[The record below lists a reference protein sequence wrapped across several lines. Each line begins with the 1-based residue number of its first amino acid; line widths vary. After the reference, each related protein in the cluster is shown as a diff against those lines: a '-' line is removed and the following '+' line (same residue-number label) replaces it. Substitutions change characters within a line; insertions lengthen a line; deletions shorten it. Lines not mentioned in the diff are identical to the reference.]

1 MELPLPGYRDSRVYV
16 TDDVSKSLSKPTTQ
30 DLLDSMELRANVA
43 VPYTTV
49 CVRLPLCTD
58 NITVASSAAIDAS
71 SAGRDDPD
79 VLEETFERPERYL
92 REDQIEDEAPD
103 GATKLINIPRC
114 YSTFYYNILNS
125 VHIHQRLATQHLAR
139 MFIFRTAIHLLCVFF
154 FLLPGRKPN
163 LHGRT
168 HLASFCFL
176 FITPTRFK
184 QLPN

>member
-1 MELPLPGYRDSRVYV
+1 MYV

-30 DLLDSMELRANVA
+30 DLLDSMELRANVD

-58 NITVASSAAIDAS
+58 NITSHTAASSAALDAS

-114 YSTFYYNILNS
+114 YSTFYYNILNG
-125 VHIHQRLATQHLAR
+125 VHIHQRLVTQHLAR

-163 LHGRT
+163 TAR
-168 HLASFCFL
+168 SDSSRFFL
-176 FITPTRFK
+176 FSFYYSHEI
-184 QLPN
+184 

>member
-1 MELPLPGYRDSRVYV
+1 MELPLPGCRDSRVYV

-30 DLLDSMELRANVA
+30 DLLDSMELRANVD

-49 CVRLPLCTD
+49 CVRLPLCTG
-58 NITVASSAAIDAS
+58 NITSHTAASSAALDAS

-139 MFIFRTAIHLLCVFF
+139 MFIFSVHRLYSYS
-154 FLLPGRKPN
+154 FLLLFCCQARN
-163 LHGRT
+163 EILHGRT
-168 HLASFCFL
+168 PSRFFL
-176 FITPTRFK
+176 FSFYYSHEI
-184 QLPN
+184 

>member
-1 MELPLPGYRDSRVYV
+1 MELPLPGCRDSRVYV

-30 DLLDSMELRANVA
+30 DLLDSMELRANVD

-58 NITVASSAAIDAS
+58 NITSHTAASSAALDAS

-114 YSTFYYNILNS
+114 YSTFYYNILNG

-139 MFIFRTAIHLLCVFF
+139 MFIFRTAIHLCVCVF

-163 LHGRT
+163 TARSDSICFFFF
-168 HLASFCFL
+168 SFYYSHE
-176 FITPTRFK
+176 I
-184 QLPN
+184 